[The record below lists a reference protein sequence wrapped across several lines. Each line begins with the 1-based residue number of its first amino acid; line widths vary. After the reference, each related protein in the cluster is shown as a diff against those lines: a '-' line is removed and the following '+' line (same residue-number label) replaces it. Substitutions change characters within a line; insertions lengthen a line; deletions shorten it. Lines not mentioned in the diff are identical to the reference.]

1 MLDAVNVIML
11 YARQRREWS
20 TIAHSNQNASH
31 VQIRIFRPNIEHF
44 DVETGFLSLSNH
56 LRIDR
61 RILIDKRMSFLGQ
74 AAAFSIRFGLFDGGS
89 AGFQKSREYCPQL
102 ALVKGCF
109 PCSGSPRQEDEY
121 GFLCGWILASGN
133 FFD

>member
-1 MLDAVNVIML
+1 MLDAVNVIMR

-44 DVETGFLSLSNH
+44 DVETCFLSLANH

-74 AAAFSIRFGLFDGGS
+74 AAAFSIRFGLFDGGGT
-89 AGFQKSREYCPQL
+89 GFQKSREYCPQL
-102 ALVKGCF
+102 ALVKACS
-109 PCSGSPRQEDEY
+109 PCSGGTGQEDEY
-121 GFLCGWILASGN
+121 RLLSGWTFARGN